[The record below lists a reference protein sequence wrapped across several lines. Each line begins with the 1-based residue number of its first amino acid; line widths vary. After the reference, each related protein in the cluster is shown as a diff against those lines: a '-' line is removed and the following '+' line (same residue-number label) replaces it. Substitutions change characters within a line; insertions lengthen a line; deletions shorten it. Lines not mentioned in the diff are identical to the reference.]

1 MDGFTLFCISL
12 GIMIIVGLLHSII
25 IHVKKIPMRSKTY
38 KIPLFILFGQLWFVT
53 MAFLLGISLWL
64 SLLITV
70 IGLLLFI
77 PIFNSIILSL
87 EITEKTVNAIETK
100 NPRFKFVRYTVAI
113 IAVIYLLFKIYWDF
127 FA

>member
-1 MDGFTLFCISL
+1 
-12 GIMIIVGLLHSII
+12 MIIVGLLHSII

>member
-25 IHVKKIPMRSKTY
+25 MHVKKIPMRSKTY